1 MKRNE
6 EERLKELAQ
15 SELLEE
21 EEAEVDLN
29 LCLAASDAS
38 VFHAKANPKFQS
50 LCLEDKYIWAPGKKA
65 KLPWAEEMSLVLARS
80 RTAGPHPTKGWVSL
94 LAWVSVV

>member
-1 MKRNE
+1 MKRNK

-29 LCLAASDAS
+29 LCLAASDAG
-38 VFHAKANPKFQS
+38 VFHAKASPKFQS
-50 LCLEDKYIWAPGKKA
+50 LCLGEKF
-65 KLPWAEEMSLVLARS
+65 V
-80 RTAGPHPTKGWVSL
+80 
-94 LAWVSVV
+94 

>member
-15 SELLEE
+15 RELLEE

-29 LCLAASDAS
+29 LCLAASDAR
-38 VFHAKANPKFQS
+38 VFHAKASPKFQS
-50 LCLEDKYIWAPGKKA
+50 LCLGEKF
-65 KLPWAEEMSLVLARS
+65 V
-80 RTAGPHPTKGWVSL
+80 
-94 LAWVSVV
+94 